1 MWHQNNLF
9 FSKSDI
15 VCTVNGLCSAKSPGA
30 TIQHLSEK
38 GFSLKSCSECMPIA
52 CSYNLMNIMGLTL
65 SVDLLG
71 SFSLGILQQNRSP
84 FSCWGLHNQASIL
97 SLEDSFRMLVIF
109 MYILNGMVIYRINT
123 QAWSATLVLR
133 LGLKKYKLC
142 LKQRSMET
150 QIALASHHTDS
161 NTTNQKEVN
170 RSRILSFNGIKR
182 ESTIN

>member
-38 GFSLKSCSECMPIA
+38 GFSLKSCPESMPTA
-52 CSYNLMNIMGLTL
+52 CPCNLMNIMGLTL

-84 FSCWGLHNQASIL
+84 FSCWWLHNQASIL
-97 SLEDSFRMLVIF
+97 SLEDSLYCLTFHLFSPSSIHFR
-109 MYILNGMVIYRINT
+109 IY
-123 QAWSATLVLR
+123 S
-133 LGLKKYKLC
+133 
-142 LKQRSMET
+142 LKQEFQR
-150 QIALASHHTDS
+150 A
-161 NTTNQKEVN
+161 
-170 RSRILSFNGIKR
+170 ILSHQTVAWVLCCGDRNTNGEFYTGGCEGK
-182 ESTIN
+182 SVNTNINQIYL